1 MGGKRELRRC
11 MSMLDAPEQVSDEL
25 RNRAATLI
33 NHVTTVCPVT
43 IQIDECSDDESRDF
57 NKSTENGD
65 VSKSGRKHQEQNNNY
80 GWPVRLSPT
89 LPRRSSPNFLEA
101 PENCDLSHVKATA
114 IRLNLRTRRSSFL
127 EWQAACARAPPQLP
141 PSDDIK
147 DRLTS
152 ERKERINDALDWLKT
167 ELTEMRS
174 MDQHLAR
181 QLLSLR
187 HDIHQLRLRRSCQLH
202 RDLLDDVQSEFE
214 EQEELSDVLDLPNS
228 MLSDTPLKQLG
239 VTRMNI
245 SARRFST
252 C

>member
-1 MGGKRELRRC
+1 

-65 VSKSGRKHQEQNNNY
+65 
-80 GWPVRLSPT
+80 
-89 LPRRSSPNFLEA
+89 
-101 PENCDLSHVKATA
+101 
-114 IRLNLRTRRSSFL
+114 
-127 EWQAACARAPPQLP
+127 LP

-167 ELTEMRS
+167 ELGSRAPSRTQDSNEICS
-174 MDQHLAR
+174 HEKQT
-181 QLLSLR
+181 LR
-187 HDIHQLRLRRSCQLH
+187 NNNH
-202 RDLLDDVQSEFE
+202 RFCA
-214 EQEELSDVLDLPNS
+214 EL
-228 MLSDTPLKQLG
+228 
-239 VTRMNI
+239 
-245 SARRFST
+245 
-252 C
+252 